1 MPPAT
6 VPLINTVPS
15 VEFVMVSSFSNM
27 IPVDPV
33 TSNDVLAVTEVNAP
47 VEAEFAPIA
56 APSIVPPSISI
67 ELSVPKEVTLG
78 CDVACRVPVRLP
90 LKLVAEI
97 VPVEGLYVASP
108 SDSKLIVPPSKS
120 ASAAKINALPSMVF
134 SLWLQLPC

>member
-1 MPPAT
+1 
-6 VPLINTVPS
+6 
-15 VEFVMVSSFSNM
+15 MVSSFSN
-27 IPVDPV
+27 IKPVEPV
-33 TSNDVLAVTEVNAP
+33 TSTDVLAVIVVNAP

-56 APSIVPPSISI
+56 APSIAPPSIST

-78 CDVACRVPVRLP
+78 CAAVCRVPVRLP

-120 ASAAKINALPSMVF
+120 ASAAKIKALPSLVF
-134 SLWLQLPC
+134 SLSVTVTVLAQ

>member
-1 MPPAT
+1 MYLH
-6 VPLINTVPS
+6 LIV
-15 VEFVMVSSFSNM
+15 
-27 IPVDPV
+27 
-33 TSNDVLAVTEVNAP
+33 VNAP

-56 APSIVPPSISI
+56 APSIAPPSISI

-78 CDVACRVPVRLP
+78 CAAVCRVPVRLP

-120 ASAAKINALPSMVF
+120 ASAAKINALPSLVF
-134 SLWLQLPC
+134 SLSVTVTVLELVLGVDQESAPLPSVFNT